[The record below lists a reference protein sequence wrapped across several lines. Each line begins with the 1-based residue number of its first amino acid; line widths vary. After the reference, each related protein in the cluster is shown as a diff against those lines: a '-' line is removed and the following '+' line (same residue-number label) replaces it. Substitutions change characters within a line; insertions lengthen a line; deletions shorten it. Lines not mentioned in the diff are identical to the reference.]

1 MELKGIGWMDSAKK
15 KPNLEN
21 KSKEWLL
28 TEKMKL
34 EEGMKNKR
42 DSKATRTS
50 DIRAMEKI
58 SLINSELMAR
68 R

>member
-1 MELKGIGWMDSAKK
+1 MELKGIGWMDSATK

-21 KSKEWLL
+21 KSTEWLL